1 MIDTSKVGLEMLKF
15 SFSQSYL
22 FSWLDHMKNNSK
34 HIFNLLPHMLK
45 AQFNLI
51 FIFVTTSFILKEN
64 TLEYYYENF

>member
-1 MIDTSKVGLEMLKF
+1 MLKF

-22 FSWLDHMKNNSK
+22 FSWLDHEKIIQNIYSTYY
-34 HIFNLLPHMLK
+34 HICLK

-64 TLEYYYENF
+64 TLEYYYEIF